1 MKARVIEET
10 PYSPNLKVGM
20 VVEIVPGM
28 ETDSE
33 GIWNIP
39 AGRLFLCRT
48 EDGHQVYMLPSCLQV
63 QMGEQ
68 EDSVSE
74 FRKEATLRFASAI
87 LSNPRWCEH
96 FEASSRFL
104 QFEAAYFKANVI
116 GNAIS
121 YADALIEALGMKK
134 EQGK

>member
-10 PYSPNLKVGM
+10 PYSPNLKAGM

-33 GIWNIP
+33 G
-39 AGRLFLCRT
+39 
-48 EDGHQVYMLPSCLQV
+48 HQAYMFPSCLQV
-63 QMGEQ
+63 LMDEQ
-68 EDSVSE
+68 ADVVAE

-116 GNAIS
+116 GNAMS